1 MASSSPAVIRDH
13 NTAGQTLQ
21 LVNKCLN
28 SADVATLHQSLRA
41 LNAILTELTDQNA
54 APAKDLLQK
63 AIPAIEK
70 IANAG
75 EADWAVEAFQ
85 VFHNCLECPVQL
97 LNGDS
102 LKVRV
107 FQKNFLASFLFVF
120 KQFQ

>member
-107 FQKNFLASFLFVF
+107 FPNFLFGISLLAF
-120 KQFQ
+120 KQFE